1 MSNEIIANEKN
12 QVVSHRWSVALIVL
26 FFAFS
31 TAAALNFLRVS
42 GGFLTNYCAD
52 ITGPAYLYIIY
63 RELYQ
68 LKRSNNSITRFIGS
82 TPETCAL
89 VMFTGST
96 FTEISQYYWPHGIFN
111 GYFDPLDI
119 LAFAVGVGACYAFDK
134 LSCRR

>member
-1 MSNEIIANEKN
+1 MSNEIIASEKN
-12 QVVSHRWSVALIVL
+12 QVVSRRWSVALIVL

-52 ITGPAYLYIIY
+52 ITGPALFYIIY
-63 RELYQ
+63 RERYQ
-68 LKRSNNSITRFIGS
+68 LKLSNNSIMRYIGA
-82 TPETCAL
+82 TPDTCAL

-96 FTEISQYYWPHGIFN
+96 FTEISQYYWPQGIFN

-119 LAFAVGVGACYAFDK
+119 LAFAVSVGACYALDK
-134 LSCRR
+134 LSFRR